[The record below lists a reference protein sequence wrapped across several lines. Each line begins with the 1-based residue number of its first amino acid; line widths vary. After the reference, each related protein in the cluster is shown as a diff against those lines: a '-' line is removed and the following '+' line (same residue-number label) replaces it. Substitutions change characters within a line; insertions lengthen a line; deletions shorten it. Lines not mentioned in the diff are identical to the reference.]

1 MCHRGLAHHV
11 YLPQPSMLHH
21 STTAAPYH
29 HHSST
34 PYPSPYGGGSP
45 STPHAYSYSPST
57 EKQVGIYY
65 ILFPHKH
72 LCKQWFFFQSGF
84 RGEVAAQPRHPRAS
98 ATSTAALRS
107 RRRRG
112 RESRRRRVHS
122 AEAIQSRAAL
132 QGDTDPPQDQPLS
145 RVQPL

>member
-1 MCHRGLAHHV
+1 
-11 YLPQPSMLHH
+11 MLHH

-72 LCKQWFFFQSGF
+72 LCKQCFFFNQDSVVKSLPNLVTPAPPQPPHQHYGVGGGGGGGYTPQRPYSPAQHF
-84 RGEVAAQPRHPRAS
+84 RATQIPLKINLFPGSSLYEKKNEFYTSPRH
-98 ATSTAALRS
+98 
-107 RRRRG
+107 G
-112 RESRRRRVHS
+112 VF
-122 AEAIQSRAAL
+122 
-132 QGDTDPPQDQPLS
+132 
-145 RVQPL
+145 